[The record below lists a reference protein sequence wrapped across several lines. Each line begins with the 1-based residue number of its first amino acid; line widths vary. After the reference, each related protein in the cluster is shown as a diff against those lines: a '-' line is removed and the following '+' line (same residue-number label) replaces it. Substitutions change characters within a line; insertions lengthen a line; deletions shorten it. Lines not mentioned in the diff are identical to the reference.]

1 MEHDCVAFHRLR
13 LLNFNRRSDH
23 YCRNCDEIKEY
34 HDHEEKQ
41 SSLETKRK
49 LMTNCSCGKSSKCV
63 KSTSQVF
70 LQKRLRSPL
79 TMTNCPSKKLSF
91 GASKNPIN
99 TNIIQKPGRSLD
111 VEQKYSLYGVF
122 SDKVKSKIYSLLKS
136 KTGLKQKK
144 RREKKYDC
152 KGNDIQVLFDAKKFK
167 SQKRLRK
174 RKAFGDYK
182 RLDLLYNSKS
192 SCDVNELPSNNC
204 VQIETDIQ
212 KKSTNHSLRACV
224 CSKPVN
230 SKLVDFPCGKMCK
243 CVDLNNVLDRNCN
256 YSVSKEIQYSRKNR
270 KVSVTP
276 SCFSICKIGAG
287 DSAINR
293 HSLDSKIQAKCMEKN
308 TGNGGGDTVLLK
320 CTQRKPTYSLLSV
333 YFSNNHLVAIIKS
346 VTKILLL
353 SFAIIAWS
361 PCIISVYIYWLITY
375 PLRPQHIFT
384 QSKYD
389 ECAKCKSCFQCGNAF
404 WYSIFHSIVRALEK
418 LGHAYNILVS
428 SIKNKKHE
436 NKNRIGPFL
445 PQSTV
450 INKCLRHKHRK
461 LHFNANPRERYTLSY
476 MQRRGW
482 IIKPLRK
489 HRKRKHYLHK
499 YYPIDNIDKSCV
511 AAKNKQYPEVFGIN
525 TPGTLP
531 SLKYLSCI
539 RLSKKGHKENKSKK
553 NFKNYSSK
561 VVSTKS
567 CPVLIKTSTSRTEK
581 PASKFTL
588 IKNLTEC
595 NTSAIFKR
603 GGKSSTSKF
612 IGNKLEFLLKAV

>member
-1 MEHDCVAFHRLR
+1 
-13 LLNFNRRSDH
+13 
-23 YCRNCDEIKEY
+23 
-34 HDHEEKQ
+34 
-41 SSLETKRK
+41 
-49 LMTNCSCGKSSKCV
+49 
-63 KSTSQVF
+63 
-70 LQKRLRSPL
+70 
-79 TMTNCPSKKLSF
+79 
-91 GASKNPIN
+91 
-99 TNIIQKPGRSLD
+99 
-111 VEQKYSLYGVF
+111 
-122 SDKVKSKIYSLLKS
+122 
-136 KTGLKQKK
+136 
-144 RREKKYDC
+144 
-152 KGNDIQVLFDAKKFK
+152 
-167 SQKRLRK
+167 
-174 RKAFGDYK
+174 
-182 RLDLLYNSKS
+182 
-192 SCDVNELPSNNC
+192 
-204 VQIETDIQ
+204 
-212 KKSTNHSLRACV
+212 
-224 CSKPVN
+224 
-230 SKLVDFPCGKMCK
+230 MCK

-482 IIKPLRK
+482 IIKPSRK

-581 PASKFTL
+581 PNKQCLYCPKTSFVIPPEQRKRTKSVLLTRDSFRKLKHINQSKSVTTKQKVFRYFKTAL
-588 IKNLTEC
+588 KNIKSVARETDTKAWQNDDICKDIYVSNLRTKPWFWVYKLC
-595 NTSAIFKR
+595 PSFYPYFLV
-603 GGKSSTSKF
+603 F
-612 IGNKLEFLLKAV
+612 IRFNENCAHCFLLMVSSCIWFPIICCCYLYCSLISECI